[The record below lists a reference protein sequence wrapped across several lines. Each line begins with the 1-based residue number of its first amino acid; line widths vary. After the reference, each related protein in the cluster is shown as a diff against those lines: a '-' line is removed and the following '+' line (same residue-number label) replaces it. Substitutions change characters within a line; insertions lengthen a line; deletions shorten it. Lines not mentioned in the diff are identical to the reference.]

1 MWAEDFYL
9 LPLAR
14 SIGSRPALLWAYQ
27 PWRRLPEYLP
37 FLQVLRGSGPV
48 GSLEGM
54 GTLKNLEFPYLFT
67 YGSPEDPRVQA
78 EILQAGR
85 AAWLQRALRSAR
97 IGLLPYRNEQM
108 QSTFVDEFRLLRDLG
123 LSIQHL
129 SIGDLVR
136 TSESLLDIEV
146 EDFTNAL
153 LRDFPLHGV
162 TRETLAQA
170 ARVSLALAYLA
181 AENGLDVL
189 SYNDIAPETHQVF
202 GMRPCLYP
210 PLYDQAGVLVTLEGD
225 LGAASA
231 ALIMNRLT
239 GSPIFFTEF
248 WFWDEDENIL
258 VGGHGG
264 PQNPAVA
271 SGDGTWISQ
280 DYEFA
285 QTDRTEGAH
294 LQFVARPGRVSLLQ
308 LRCKP
313 GGWQAILATGQAL
326 ESAPRLEG
334 YPHAIIRL
342 DAPVG
347 QFLRQAASVGTTQH
361 WIMVY
366 GEPVEELRIFC
377 QLANIDLEV
386 IRNET

>member
-1 MWAEDFYL
+1 MIRPRLGLILLRAEWFNSVVALPELTQAMDADAAQIRLALQEQSDLVDVWIVSSAHSLVAAEAAIRSADIDLFIIAFQVWAEDFYL
-9 LPLAR
+9 LPLVRA
-14 SIGSRPALLWAYQ
+14 IGSRPALLWAYQ

-123 LSIQHL
+123 LSVQHL

-153 LRDFPLHGV
+153 LRDFPLRGV

-170 ARVSLALAYLA
+170 ARASLALAYLA

-189 SYNDIAPETHQVF
+189 SYNDIAPESHQVF

-239 GSPIFFTEF
+239 GSPIFF
-248 WFWDEDENIL
+248 
-258 VGGHGG
+258 
-264 PQNPAVA
+264 
-271 SGDGTWISQ
+271 S
-280 DYEFA
+280 
-285 QTDRTEGAH
+285 
-294 LQFVARPGRVSLLQ
+294 
-308 LRCKP
+308 
-313 GGWQAILATGQAL
+313 
-326 ESAPRLEG
+326 
-334 YPHAIIRL
+334 
-342 DAPVG
+342 
-347 QFLRQAASVGTTQH
+347 
-361 WIMVY
+361 
-366 GEPVEELRIFC
+366 
-377 QLANIDLEV
+377 
-386 IRNET
+386 